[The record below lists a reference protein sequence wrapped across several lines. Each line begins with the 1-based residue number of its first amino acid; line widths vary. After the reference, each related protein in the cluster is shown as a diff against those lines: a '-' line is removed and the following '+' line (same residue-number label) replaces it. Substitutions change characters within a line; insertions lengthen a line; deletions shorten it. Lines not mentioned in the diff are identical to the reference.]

1 MEWKLKTFE
10 QLTNLE
16 VYNILKQRTN
26 VFVVEQNCPYEEV
39 DGYDLSSHHLFK
51 EVAGDVVAYLR
62 ILPSQLKYKECSIGR
77 VIVKKEYR
85 GTGLAKEMLKQAI
98 DFIENNLNEGEIK
111 IQAQQYLEQ
120 FYGSFG
126 FKTIS
131 EVYLEDE
138 IPHIDMIYKSKEVS

>member
-10 QLTNLE
+10 ELTNLE
-16 VYNILKQRTN
+16 VYNILKERTN

-39 DGYDLSSHHLFK
+39 DGYDLVSHHLFK
-51 EVAGDVVAYLR
+51 ELNGEVVAYLR
-62 ILPSQLKYKECSIGR
+62 ILPKHAKYKECSIGR

-85 GTGLAKEMLKQAI
+85 GTGLAKEMLKRAI
-98 DFIENNLNEGEIK
+98 TIIEQDLNETEIK
-111 IQAQQYLEQ
+111 IQAQQYLEL

-131 EVYLEDE
+131 DVYLEDD
-138 IPHIDMIYKSKEVS
+138 IPHIDMIYKSSDK